1 MTRVK
6 SFARI
11 SVPPRPTIMKIVKL
25 LFTLTTVV
33 AVLGL
38 QAAQDRPNFVFI
50 AVDDLNH
57 YASFLDDQPDNFL
70 QKVYP
75 DPSVREAVTRR
86 MTPNIQR
93 LADQGL
99 IFRRAYSASP
109 LCGPSR
115 TALFTGLPAH
125 VSGYYDHNQGHF
137 RDTAALADVVTL
149 PQYLKSQGYFTT
161 GLGKLYHRAETRM
174 VGGKREDWPDMD
186 FSWSRWIERNQGIGG
201 PDGLPWEYSPYSEQ
215 EGYFR
220 WGLSH
225 TPLRRSW
232 DYLNADYAATL
243 LEQGHATITDRHQVE
258 RTITLPDDQP
268 FFLGVGIFTPH
279 MPWFVP
285 QEYLDLFPVDEMTGI
300 DSALIGLMN
309 YDAQDIPEGVARE
322 FLNLGELK
330 DFDTIIA
337 NGKRVDGP
345 GIQSTINAWRS
356 ALQAYLATTAFAD
369 RCVGRLLDGIEASP
383 AYQNTVVVLWGDHG
397 WHLGEKRRFRKH
409 ALWDGANHTVLL
421 IRDPARAHASEG
433 HATDHLVTLQDLY
446 PTIVERAGLE
456 RPDHVHGRS
465 LLPLMDRPANSKW
478 EDAILMTYWEGNHAL
493 RTPDHYFIRYRD
505 GESELYDLQQDPLQI
520 ENFSGSALYQ
530 DIQADL
536 NAQLD
541 ELLERQATD
550 FN

>member
-1 MTRVK
+1 MKLFR
-6 SFARI
+6 FALQ
-11 SVPPRPTIMKIVKL
+11 SLVL
-25 LFTLTTVV
+25 SATV
-33 AVLGL
+33 L
-38 QAAQDRPNFVFI
+38 AADNRPNFVFI

-86 MTPNIQR
+86 LTPHIQR
-93 LADQGL
+93 LADQSL
-99 IFRRAYSASP
+99 IFRRAYSPSP

-137 RDTAALADVVTL
+137 RLHEPIAEVVTL
-149 PQYLKSQGYFTT
+149 PQYLKQQGYFTT
-161 GLGKLYHRAETRM
+161 GLGKLYHRGVVTEQNGVRN
-174 VGGKREDWPDMD
+174 DWPDMD
-186 FSWSRWIERNQGIGG
+186 YSWSRWIERDQGIGG

-225 TPLRRSW
+225 TPLKRSW

-243 LEQGHATITDRHQVE
+243 LENGHATITDRHQVE
-258 RTITLPDDQP
+258 RTITLPEDQP

-285 QEYLDLFPVDEMTGI
+285 QEFLDLFPTDEMTGI

-309 YDAQDIPEGVARE
+309 YDAQDIPEGIARD
-322 FLNLGELK
+322 FLSLNGQE
-330 DFDTIIA
+330 DFNTIIA
-337 NGKRVDGP
+337 NGARVDGP
-345 GIQSTINAWRS
+345 GTQSTINAWRS

-369 RCVGRLLDGIEASP
+369 RSVGRILEGIEASP
-383 AYQNTVVVLWGDHG
+383 AHQNTVVALWGDHG

-409 ALWDGANHTVLL
+409 SLWDGANHTVLL
-421 IRDPARAHASEG
+421 IRDPARRHASQG
-433 HATDHLVTLQDLY
+433 HATEHLATLQDLY
-446 PTIVERAGLE
+446 PTVVARAGLR
-456 RPDHVHGRS
+456 RPDHVHGRN
-465 LLPLMDRPANSKW
+465 LLPLLDQPERTDW
-478 EDAILMTYWEGNHAL
+478 EDAILMTFGEGNHAL
-493 RTPDHYFIRYRD
+493 RTPDHYYIRYAD
-505 GESELYDLQQDPLQI
+505 GGIELYDLVQDPLQI
-520 ENFSGSALYQ
+520 ENLTDSPPYHS
-530 DIQADL
+530 IR
-536 NAQLD
+536 AQLDAKLD
-541 ELLERQATD
+541 ELLARSAAA